1 MPSVKRKVVVTP
13 RHTLSKSDH
22 PATLKPAKPVGCRYD
37 QGLYPWDDYQ
47 DIIVV
52 KSVEEEHDQD
62 VACPLV
68 GVEHYCAVT
77 SQHNDYKHICVHF
90 NEYRKIGQRV
100 KNSSDTDDE
109 DNAMPVKSEP
119 HLNVEDT
126 RLPTR
131 RGNYNQKT
139 YQAWT
144 TNPAVFLAIAR
155 IAQRNIRFLDLT
167 FALDHLPNHPPD
179 QPLPKL
185 AKGKFANDVSHL
197 VRDSDIEFTIA
208 FLPNYY
214 EDARHALGFFSL
226 EDDADA
232 EHPTCVR
239 ARTCLFTPCTT
250 ANLEEYG
257 LVQWIAGKRGGKIQV
272 VGSYDGEWLCAEIVE
287 DWDDWRVCEMVAGQ
301 VWENKVVRCRG
312 TG

>member
-13 RHTLSKSDH
+13 RHTTSKSDH
-22 PATLKPAKPVGCRYD
+22 PATLKPAKPVGCRY
-37 QGLYPWDDYQ
+37 
-47 DIIVV
+47 
-52 KSVEEEHDQD
+52 DQD

-131 RGNYNQKT
+131 RGNYNQKI

-197 VRDSDIEFTIA
+197 VRD
-208 FLPNYY
+208 
-214 EDARHALGFFSL
+214 ARQALGFFSL